1 MTISNIE
8 NIIES
13 LKNQIKGLD
22 MQIEDRRKEIESA
35 RYQISHRRAGAL
47 GNDSDRMII
56 ARAQERI
63 TQLNAQKKQVNAQ
76 IASYK
81 EALRKAKAEEAEQKA
96 KEKEREKRRRDEEKE
111 REKRAK
117 EAEKEQAKRVKTAER
132 ENVNAGSKQQ
142 SSQSTLA
149 SLLQVAGGAVI
160 AATAA
165 RQTKAATKPS
175 QPEPQT
181 DWNAII
187 RQAEAERAKAKEIEN
202 RTRAERA
209 AREAV
214 KVDPDD
220 EYLRVYNDY
229 CLKLYIGATENI
241 KQNKNVSPNAFTEY
255 YKRALYWRGGP
266 RSVEKLEELATQL
279 APQVKSESK
288 RSKMDGKV
296 DLSKLFHP
304 ECVRLENIVLHNEA
318 YWNHPD
324 IRRNFPELCK
334 LGELHAMEEK
344 NAIKEAEKRQ
354 PLFVLLCFVGALIC
368 IPLIFNGINLIV
380 FIITC
385 AFVGCLYF
393 LYKKFEL
400 TKCRDWNLIHIWKR
414 FRQNKN
420 NN

>member
-81 EALRKAKAEEAEQKA
+81 EALRKAKVEEAEQKA
-96 KEKEREKRRRDEEKE
+96 KEKEREKR
-111 REKRAK
+111 AK
-117 EAEKEQAKRVKTAER
+117 EAEREHAKRIKAAER
-132 ENVNAGSKQQ
+132 EDVNASIQQ
-142 SSQSTLA
+142 STRGTFA
-149 SLLQVAGGAVI
+149 SLLQVAGGAAL
-160 AATAA
+160 AAVAA
-165 RQTKAATKPS
+165 HQAKSASKPS

-187 RQAEAERAKAKEIEN
+187 RQAEAERAQARELEN
-202 RTRAERA
+202 RVRIEQA
-209 AREAV
+209 ARQAA
-214 KVDPDD
+214 KIDPDD
-220 EYLRVYNDY
+220 DYLRVYNDY
-229 CLKLYIGATENI
+229 CLKLYIGATDNI
-241 KQNKNVSPNAFTEY
+241 KQNKNVSPDGFTEY
-255 YKRALYWRGGP
+255 YKRALYWQGGP

-279 APQVKSESK
+279 SPQVKSESK
-288 RSKMDGKV
+288 RSKMDGKI

-304 ECVRLENIVLHNEA
+304 ECVRLENLVLNNEA

-334 LGELHAMEEK
+334 LGEMHAIDEM
-344 NAIKEAEKRQ
+344 NAAKEAEKRQ
-354 PLFVLLCFVGALIC
+354 PLFVLLCFVAALIC
-368 IPLIFNGINLIV
+368 IPMIFNGINLILL
-380 FIITC
+380 IITS
-385 AFVGCLYF
+385 AFVGSLYF
-393 LYKKFEL
+393 LYKKFDL
-400 TKCRDWNLIHIWKR
+400 TKCRDWNLMHIWKR
-414 FRQNKN
+414 FKQNKN
-420 NN
+420 N